1 MSVRPT
7 LEVICGPMGVGKTT
21 MLRGRLV
28 GHVAR
33 GADVLAVLP
42 ALDTRSGNGLLS
54 HDGLPFPATTVG
66 SLREIKLFRQ
76 DIIGIDEAHL
86 FDEVDVGWVQCVLE
100 CGTHLIVSGLAT
112 DSDGRPFGS
121 MPTFMAMADR
131 MHVLTGVCRCGGEAT
146 MTRSK
151 IPKEEKIQI
160 GGLESYEAVCRQCWI
175 SGYVKRID

>member
-1 MSVRPT
+1 MSM

-28 GHVAR
+28 GHRTR

-54 HDGLPFPATTVG
+54 HDGLPFPATSLG
-66 SLREIKLFRQ
+66 SLKEIKSYKF
-76 DIIGIDEAHL
+76 DVIGIDEAHL
-86 FDEVDVGWVQCVLE
+86 FEEVDVNWIQDVLE
-100 CGTHLIVSGLAT
+100 KGTQLIVSGLAT
-112 DSDGRPFGS
+112 DSDGLPFGS
-121 MPTFMAMADR
+121 MPTFMAMADKI
-131 MHVLTGVCRCGGEAT
+131 HVLSGVCQCGGEAT

-151 IPKEEKIQI
+151 VPKEGKIQI

-175 SGYVKRID
+175 NSHVKRIV